1 MVATT
6 ASAGE
11 ADNAEL
17 AKQLANPISALI
29 SVPLQ
34 LNLDR
39 NLGAAG
45 SGERWT
51 LNVQPVVPITVNDDW
66 NLISRT
72 IVPLVHQDDV
82 FPGAGSDSGVGD
94 VVQSL
99 FLSPREPFRG
109 WIVGAGPV
117 FLVPTGTDS
126 ALTADKWGAGPTAV
140 ALKQSGGWTYGM
152 LANHIWSFAG
162 DADRTDVSATF
173 LQPFLSYTTPAGL
186 TFTLQTESTYDWER
200 EQWTVPVAGLVSRVM
215 ALGSQRISIAGG
227 LRYYADSAPG
237 GPDGWGFRAV
247 LTFLF
252 PR

>member
-1 MVATT
+1 
-6 ASAGE
+6 
-11 ADNAEL
+11 
-17 AKQLANPISALI
+17 
-29 SVPLQ
+29 
-34 LNLDR
+34 
-39 NLGAAG
+39 
-45 SGERWT
+45 
-51 LNVQPVVPITVNDDW
+51 
-66 NLISRT
+66 
-72 IVPLVHQDDV
+72 
-82 FPGAGSDSGVGD
+82 
-94 VVQSL
+94 
-99 FLSPREPFRG
+99 
-109 WIVGAGPV
+109 
-117 FLVPTGTDS
+117 
-126 ALTADKWGAGPTAV
+126 V